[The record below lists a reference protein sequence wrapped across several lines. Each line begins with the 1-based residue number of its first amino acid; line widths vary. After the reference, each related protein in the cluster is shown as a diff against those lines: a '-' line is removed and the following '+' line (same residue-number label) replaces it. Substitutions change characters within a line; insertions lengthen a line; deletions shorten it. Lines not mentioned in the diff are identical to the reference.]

1 MKLGVRVRGVRNR
14 EEGEVSSG
22 GNVIVADG
30 GGAMWRDFC
39 RFPSGIFGE
48 LWEDLTYHLRFTI
61 NIGDV
66 FM

>member
-14 EEGEVSSG
+14 EEGEVSSE

>member
-1 MKLGVRVRGVRNR
+1 MKLGVRVGGVRNR
-14 EEGEVSSG
+14 EEGVVSSG

-30 GGAMWRDFC
+30 GGAMWRDWC
-39 RFPSGIFGE
+39 TFPSRIFGE
-48 LWEDLTYHLRFTI
+48 LWKDLTYHLRFTL